1 MMLNDNRHL
10 AMNTHVNSIVT
21 YETFTRLNGG
31 VNCNMCCTV
40 FNAKCWSLRRW
51 SAGLHN
57 LQERSMFQIN
67 VSLVLTLHANPT
79 FSDWNVNPGPPRIF
93 QMDWSG
99 SELWHHTPSSSNH
112 TCWGEQSSF
121 GRNPLYSIYLVI
133 IQLWVNLAWLS
144 LTQSAECCATH
155 NTMFSWRSRRTVSE
169 RLEQCP
175 EHSKPKC
182 FSYQNRFVCSLSMQP
197 ALLI

>member
-57 LQERSMFQIN
+57 LQERCMFEIN

-79 FSDWNVNPGPPRIF
+79 FSDWNVNPGPPPHISDGLEWF
-93 QMDWSG
+93 WTVAS
-99 SELWHHTPSSSNH
+99 HTQQQQSYMLRWTIEFWTESTVFNLLGDHSVVSQFSMIVTYPICRMLCH
-112 TCWGEQSSF
+112 TQYNVFLKVSKDCVRTTG
-121 GRNPLYSIYLVI
+121 
-133 IQLWVNLAWLS
+133 
-144 LTQSAECCATH
+144 
-155 NTMFSWRSRRTVSE
+155 TVS
-169 RLEQCP
+169 RTQWTQVFQL
-175 EHSKPKC
+175 SKSIC
-182 FSYQNRFVCSLSMQP
+182 L
-197 ALLI
+197 